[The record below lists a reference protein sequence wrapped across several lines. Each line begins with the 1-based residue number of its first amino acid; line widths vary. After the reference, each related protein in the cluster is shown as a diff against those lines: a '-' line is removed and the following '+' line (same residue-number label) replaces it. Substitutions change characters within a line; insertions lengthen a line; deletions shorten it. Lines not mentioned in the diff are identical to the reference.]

1 MIFKED
7 EIKINENFSN
17 LLTELDS
24 KIQEIIKEFDEK
36 ITKGILFKEEI
47 KEKNIDEDIE
57 LKTEGKKGIQISDED
72 LKMIK
77 DDHKKIHD
85 IDKNLKLYIS
95 GSNIDKIKSDIE
107 KLQNEISIKATS
119 TEIDELK
126 DQICK

>member
-1 MIFKED
+1 LIFKED